1 MNGLTI
7 NEFKPT
13 NGKCDSGKLQ
23 ERTNTESKCNI
34 KKNKNGMK
42 IHYEQF
48 YITYKKNQSKTLKPK
63 QFETFKTE

>member
-13 NGKCDSGKLQ
+13 YGKCDSGKLQ

-34 KKNKNGMK
+34 ERKTNTVQKFITNNSIFRTKKKSIKNA
-42 IHYEQF
+42 
-48 YITYKKNQSKTLKPK
+48 KT
-63 QFETFKTE
+63 KTI